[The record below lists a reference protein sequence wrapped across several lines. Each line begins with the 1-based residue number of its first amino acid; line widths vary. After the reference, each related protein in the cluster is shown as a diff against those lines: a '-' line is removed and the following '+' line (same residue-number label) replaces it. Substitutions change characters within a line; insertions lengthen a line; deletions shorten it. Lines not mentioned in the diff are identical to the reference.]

1 MPTPSVGDYADTE
14 DGEGVGGKMTLPR
27 AVIFGC
33 AGPDLTPDER
43 AFFRDADPLGFI
55 LFARNVDTPARTQ
68 RLVDDLRSCVARAEA
83 PVLVDQEGGRV
94 ARLRPPHWRKA
105 PPARLLGELYA
116 RDPECGLEATRLNS
130 RLLAADLVS
139 IGADVD
145 CLPVLD
151 IAFPETHA
159 VIGDR
164 AYASQPEPVAALG
177 RAAAEGLMAEGVMP
191 VIKHIPGHGRSTADS
206 HHSLPTVSASRELLE
221 RTDFLPFK
229 LLSDLPWAMTGHLLF
244 EEVDPTAAITV
255 SPSGVTEVIRG
266 HIGFD
271 GLLLSDDL
279 SMQALGGSLGGRAA
293 RALAAGCDIALHCNG
308 QMTEMVDV
316 AARSGP
322 MTERGGR
329 RFEAGRHVLAR
340 RRDPLGR
347 AGLAEAA
354 RRVAALLPEW
364 G

>member
-1 MPTPSVGDYADTE
+1 
-14 DGEGVGGKMTLPR
+14 MTSPR
-27 AVIFGC
+27 AAIFGC
-33 AGPDLTPDER
+33 AGPDLTSDER

-55 LFARNVDTPARTQ
+55 LFARNIDTPERTS
-68 RLVDDLRSCVARAEA
+68 RLVEELRSCVARAEA
-83 PVLVDQEGGRV
+83 PVLIDQEGGRV
-94 ARLRPPHWRKA
+94 ARLRPPLWRKA
-105 PPARLLGELYA
+105 PPARQLGELYA
-116 RDPECGLEATRLNS
+116 RSPEQGLEATKLNS
-130 RLLAADLVS
+130 RLLAADLAS
-139 IGADVD
+139 IGANVD

-191 VIKHIPGHGRSTADS
+191 VIKHIPGHGRATVDL
-206 HHSLPTVSASRELLE
+206 HDHLPTVSASREVLE

-244 EEVDPTAAITV
+244 EAIDPEAAITV
-255 SPSGVTEVIRG
+255 SAGGVKDVIRG

-279 SMQALGGSLGGRAA
+279 SMQALGGSLGERAA

-308 QMTEMVDV
+308 RMAEMVEV
-316 AARSGP
+316 AVDTDSL
-322 MTERGGR
+322 TEAAER
-329 RFEAGRHVLAR
+329 RFEAGRRFLAR
-340 RRDPLGR
+340 HRDPLGR
-347 AGLAEAA
+347 AGLADAA
-354 RRVAALLPEW
+354 RRVTSLLREW

>member
-1 MPTPSVGDYADTE
+1 MSR
-14 DGEGVGGKMTLPR
+14 PR
-27 AVIFGC
+27 AAILGC
-33 AGPDLTPDER
+33 AGQDLTADER

-55 LFARNVDTPARTQ
+55 LFARNVDTPERTR
-68 RLVDDLRSCVARAEA
+68 RLVEELRSCVARAEA

-116 RDPECGLEATRLNS
+116 RNPEQGLEATKLNS
-130 RLLAADLVS
+130 HLLAADLVS

-177 RAAAEGLMAEGVMP
+177 RAAAEGLMAESVMP
-191 VIKHIPGHGRSTADS
+191 VIKHIPGHGRATVDS
-206 HHSLPTVSASRELLE
+206 HDHLPTVSASRDLLE

-244 EEVDPTAAITV
+244 EAVDPKAAITV
-255 SPSGVTEVIRG
+255 SARGLKDVIRD

-279 SMQALGGSLGGRAA
+279 SMQALGGSLGERAA

-308 QMTEMVDV
+308 RMDEMVEV
-316 AARSGP
+316 AGRTGP
-322 MTERGGR
+322 MTAAAEG
-329 RFEAGRHVLAR
+329 RFEAGRRFLAR
-340 RRDPLGR
+340 HRAPLGR
-347 AGLAEAA
+347 AGLADAA

>member
-1 MPTPSVGDYADTE
+1 
-14 DGEGVGGKMTLPR
+14 MTAPR

-33 AGPDLTPDER
+33 AGLDLGADQR

-55 LFARNVDTPARTQ
+55 LFARNVDTPERTR
-68 RLVDDLRSCVARAEA
+68 RLVDDLRSSVARAEA
-83 PVLVDQEGGRV
+83 PVLIDQEGGRV

-116 RDPECGLEATRLNS
+116 RDPERGLEATVLNS
-130 RLLAADLVS
+130 RLLAADVVS
-139 IGADVD
+139 VGCDVD

-151 IAFPETHA
+151 IAFPETSA

-164 AYASQPEPVAALG
+164 AYADRPEPVAALG
-177 RAAAEGLMAEGVMP
+177 RAAAEGLLAEGVMP
-191 VIKHIPGHGRSTADS
+191 VIKHMPGHGRATVDS
-206 HHSLPTVSASRELLE
+206 HQSLPKVGAPRELLE

-244 EEVDPTAAITV
+244 ESVDPEAAVTV
-255 SPSGVTEVIRG
+255 SARAVKEIIRG

-279 SMQALGGSLGGRAA
+279 SMQALGGSLGQRASH
-293 RALAAGCDIALHCNG
+293 ALAAGCDVALHCNG
-308 QMTEMVDV
+308 RMDEMLDI
-316 AARSGP
+316 AARTGP
-322 MTERGGR
+322 MSEAAGR
-329 RFEAGRHVLAR
+329 RFEAGRGALAR
-340 RRDPLGR
+340 HRAPLGR
-347 AGLAEAA
+347 AGLADAA
-354 RRVAALLPEW
+354 RRFTALLPEW

>member
-1 MPTPSVGDYADTE
+1 MSA
-14 DGEGVGGKMTLPR
+14 PR

-33 AGPDLTPDER
+33 TGPDLTDDER

-55 LFARNVDTPARTQ
+55 LFARNVDQPERTR
-68 RLVDDLRSCVARAEA
+68 RLVEELRSSVARAEA
-83 PVLVDQEGGRV
+83 PVLIDQEGGRV

-116 RDPECGLEATRLNS
+116 RDPEHGLEATLLNS
-130 RLLAADLVS
+130 RLLAADVAS
-139 IGADVD
+139 VGGDVD

-164 AYASQPEPVAALG
+164 AYADRPEPVAALG
-177 RAAAEGLMAEGVMP
+177 RAAAEGLLAEGVMP
-191 VIKHIPGHGRSTADS
+191 VIKHIPGHGRATVDS
-206 HHSLPTVSASRELLE
+206 HASLPRVSAPRDLLE

-229 LLSDLPWAMTGHLLF
+229 LLADLPWAMTGHLLF
-244 EEVDPTAAITV
+244 DAVDSEAAITV
-255 SPSGVTEVIRG
+255 SARGVKEVIRD

-279 SMQALGGSLGGRAA
+279 SMQALGGSLGDRAY
-293 RALAAGCDIALHCNG
+293 RALAAGCDVALHCNG
-308 QMTEMVDV
+308 RMAEMTEIAGRTGPLTEV
-316 AARSGP
+316 A
-322 MTERGGR
+322 GR
-329 RFEAGRHVLAR
+329 RFDAGRSFLAR
-340 RRDPLGR
+340 HRAPAGK
-347 AGLAEAA
+347 AGLADAA
-354 RRVAALLPEW
+354 QRLAALLPEW

>member
-1 MPTPSVGDYADTE
+1 MSAPKA
-14 DGEGVGGKMTLPR
+14 
-27 AVIFGC
+27 AIFGC
-33 AGPDLTPDER
+33 AGPDLTADER

-55 LFARNVDTPARTQ
+55 LFARNVDTPGRTR
-68 RLVDDLRSCVARAEA
+68 RLVEELRSSVARAEA

-116 RDPECGLEATRLNS
+116 RKPELGLEATKLNS

-177 RAAAEGLMAEGVMP
+177 RGAAEGLMAEGVMP
-191 VIKHIPGHGRSTADS
+191 VVKHIPGHGRATVDS
-206 HHSLPTVSASRELLE
+206 HDRLPTVSAPRELLE

-244 EEVDPTAAITV
+244 EAIDPKAAITV
-255 SPSGVTEVIRG
+255 SAGGVQDVIRS

-279 SMQALGGSLGGRAA
+279 SMQALGGGLGDRAA

-308 QMTEMVDV
+308 RMDEMVDV
-316 AARSGP
+316 AARTGS
-322 MTERGGR
+322 MTEAAEG
-329 RFEAGRHVLAR
+329 RFEAGRRFCAR
-340 RRDPLGR
+340 YRDPLGR
-347 AGLAEAA
+347 AGLADAA

>member
-1 MPTPSVGDYADTE
+1 MSVQ
-14 DGEGVGGKMTLPR
+14 R
-27 AVIFGC
+27 AAIFGC

-55 LFARNVDTPARTQ
+55 LFARNFDTPERAL
-68 RLVDDLRSCVARAEA
+68 RLADDLRSSVARAEA
-83 PVLVDQEGGRV
+83 PILIDQEGGRV

-116 RDPECGLEATRLNS
+116 HNPERGLEATKLNS
-130 RLLAADLVS
+130 RLLAADVRS
-139 IGADVD
+139 VGCDVD
-145 CLPVLD
+145 CVPVLD

-164 AYASQPEPVAALG
+164 AYADRPEPVAALG
-177 RAAAEGLMAEGVMP
+177 RAAAEGLLAEGVMP
-191 VIKHIPGHGRSTADS
+191 VIKHIPGHGRATVDS
-206 HHSLPTVSASRELLE
+206 HDLLPKVTASRAELE
-221 RTDFLPFK
+221 RTDFVPFK

-244 EEVDPTAAITV
+244 EAIDAKECVTV
-255 SPSGVTEVIRG
+255 SARSVKEIIRG

-279 SMQALGGSLGGRAA
+279 SMQALGGSLGDRAA

-308 QMTEMVDV
+308 RMDEMVEIAGRV
-316 AARSGP
+316 GP
-322 MTERGGR
+322 MTD
-329 RFEAGRHVLAR
+329 LAR
-340 RRDPLGR
+340 RRVEVGR
-347 AGLAEAA
+347 AFLARHSDPAGRQGLADAA
-354 RRVAALLPEW
+354 KKLTELLPEW